1 VSARTLARFV
11 TATRFEDLPADVV
24 ERAKLHLLDTLGAGL
39 AGSTAVETR
48 AVLDML
54 TGGSVHGGEAG
65 GRTGE
70 AGGRTG
76 GVAAWGT
83 AVSLSPRDAALAN
96 GVAAHAFEL
105 DDTGGCDHSGAV
117 VVPAALAALAAGG
130 RPVSGSELVVAL
142 VLGYDVGR
150 RVLEA
155 CGGYEAHNGSGWHS
169 TGTCGTFGAAT
180 AAARLLGLDEARCAH
195 ALGLAASA
203 SGGTWAFVHDGSMAK
218 RLHAGRAAEGGLT
231 AALLAAA
238 GVTGP
243 RDVFAEVWGGF
254 LTTFAPSTA
263 DPGALTLGLGER
275 WRLLRCAIKPYASCR
290 GTHSAI
296 DALRAIQTDTKLT
309 DSGIAHVEVTA
320 SPFLAGMCGGRDV
333 AELPAA
339 QLSLPYA
346 LAAQLRFGAVGLA
359 EFGGERRADPE
370 VAATMGRISVHP
382 DPAVAA
388 AAQPTVTVTDVAG
401 RRHTRRV
408 DDPWGSP
415 TNPLTEAELT
425 AKFHRHTALALPAEA
440 AESLAALVRDLDRL
454 PDARALLPALARSG
468 S

>member
-1 VSARTLARFV
+1 VTARTLARFV

-24 ERAKLHLLDTLGAGL
+24 GRAKLHLLDTLGAGL

-48 AVLDML
+48 AVLDVL
-54 TGGSVHGGEAG
+54 AAGSAGNGTRGG
-65 GRTGE
+65 
-70 AGGRTG
+70 
-76 GVAAWGT
+76 AAVWGT
-83 AVSLSPRDAALAN
+83 AAALAPRDAALAN

-117 VVPAALAALAAGG
+117 VVPAVLAALAAAGT
-130 RPVSGSELVVAL
+130 RPVSGRELLVAV

-155 CGGYEAHNGSGWHS
+155 CGGYEAHNGAGWHS
-169 TGTCGTFGAAT
+169 TGTCGTFGAA
-180 AAARLLGLDEARCAH
+180 AASARVLGLDEARCAH

-203 SGGTWAFVHDGSMAK
+203 SAGTWAFVHDGSMAK
-218 RLHAGRAAEGGLT
+218 RLHAGRAAEGGLS

-238 GVTGP
+238 GITGP
-243 RDVFAEVWGGF
+243 RDVFADGWGGF
-254 LTTFAPSTA
+254 LTTFAPGSA
-263 DPGALTLGLGER
+263 DPGALTVGLGER
-275 WRLLRCAIKPYASCR
+275 WRLMRCSIKPYASCR

-296 DALRAIQTDTKLT
+296 DALRAIQAETGLT
-309 DSGIAHVEVTA
+309 ERGIGRIEVTA

-333 AELPAA
+333 TELPAA

-346 LAAQLRFGAVGLA
+346 LAAQLHLGAVGLA
-359 EFGGERRADPE
+359 EFDPGRRTDPLL
-370 VAATMGRISVHP
+370 AAAMDRIGVHP
-382 DPAVAA
+382 DPALDA
-388 AAQPTVTVTDVAG
+388 AAQPTVTVTDAAG
-401 RRHTRRV
+401 RRYTRRV

-425 AKFHRHTALALPAEA
+425 DKFRRHAARALPTDA
-440 AESLAALVRDLDRL
+440 ADSLATLVRGLDRL
-454 PDARALLPALARSG
+454 PDARALLPALTRSG

>member
-1 VSARTLARFV
+1 MTARTLARFV
-11 TATRFEDLPADVV
+11 TSTRFEDLPGEVV
-24 ERAKLHLLDTLGAGL
+24 DRAKLHLLDTLGAGL
-39 AGSTAVETR
+39 AGSTAVETL
-48 AVLDML
+48 AVLSTL
-54 TGGSVHGGEAG
+54 AEGPAG
-65 GRTGE
+65 
-70 AGGRTG
+70 
-76 GVAAWGT
+76 VWGT

-117 VVPAALAALAAGG
+117 VVPAALAALATGG
-130 RPVSGSELVVAL
+130 RPVSGRELVVAV

-155 CGGYEAHNGSGWHS
+155 CGGYEAHNGAGWHS
-169 TGTCGTFGAAT
+169 TGTCGTFGAAA

-203 SGGTWAFVHDGSMAK
+203 SGGTWAFVHDGSMPK
-218 RLHAGRAAEGGLT
+218 RLHAGRAAEGGLS

-243 RDVFAEVWGGF
+243 RDVFADRWGGF
-254 LTTFAPSTA
+254 LRTFAPGSA
-263 DPGALTLGLGER
+263 DPGALTRGLGER
-275 WRLLRCAIKPYASCR
+275 WRLLRCSIKPYASCR
-290 GTHSAI
+290 GTHSAV
-296 DALRAIQTDTKLT
+296 DALRAIQAETGLT
-309 DSGIAHVEVTA
+309 DARIRRVEVTA

-346 LAAQLRFGAVGLA
+346 LAAQLCFGAVGLA
-359 EFGGERRADPE
+359 EFGAERRADPG
-370 VAATMGRISVHP
+370 VAAALDRIAVHP
-382 DPAVAA
+382 DAGLDAA
-388 AAQPTVTVTDVAG
+388 GQPIVTVTDVAG
-401 RRHTRRV
+401 RRHVQRV
-408 DDPWGSP
+408 DDPRGSP

-425 AKFHRHTALALPAEA
+425 DKFRRHAARALPADA
-440 AESLAALVRDLDRL
+440 ADALAALVHNLDRL
-454 PDARALLPALARSG
+454 PDARALLPALTRSG

>member
-1 VSARTLARFV
+1 MSARTLARFV
-11 TATRFEDLPADVV
+11 TTTHFEDLPATVV
-24 ERAKLHLLDTLGAGL
+24 QRAKLHLLDTLGAGL

-48 AVLDML
+48 AVLEL
-54 TGGSVHGGEAG
+54 SAGGPVRDGEAG
-65 GRTGE
+65 S
-70 AGGRTG
+70 RTG
-76 GVAAWGT
+76 GAGAWGT
-83 AVSLSPRDAALAN
+83 AVTLSPRDAALTN

-130 RPVSGSELVVAL
+130 RPVSGSELVTAL

-155 CGGYEAHNGSGWHS
+155 CGGYETHNGAGWHS
-169 TGTCGTFGAAT
+169 TGTCGTFGAAA

-203 SGGTWAFVHDGSMAK
+203 SAGTWAFVHDGSMAK

-243 RDVFAEVWGGF
+243 RDVFADGWGGF
-254 LTTFAPSTA
+254 LATFAPGSA

-275 WRLLRCAIKPYASCR
+275 WRLLRCSIKPYASCR

-296 DALRAIQTDTKLT
+296 DALRAIQVDAGLAE
-309 DSGIAHVEVTA
+309 SAIAHVEVTA

-333 AELPAA
+333 TDLPAA

-359 EFGGERRADPE
+359 EFSAERRADPGM
-370 VAATMGRISVHP
+370 AAAMGRISVHP
-382 DPAVAA
+382 DPAADA
-388 AAQPTVTVTDVAG
+388 AAQPTVTVTDAAG
-401 RRHTRRV
+401 RRHARRV

-415 TNPLTEAELT
+415 TNPLTDAELT
-425 AKFHRHTALALPAEA
+425 AKFHRHAALALPAEA

-454 PDARALLPALARSG
+454 PDARALLPALAQPG

>member
-1 VSARTLARFV
+1 MTARTLARFV

-24 ERAKLHLLDTLGAGL
+24 HRAKLHLLDTLGAGL
-39 AGSTAVETR
+39 AGSTAVEAQ
-48 AVLDML
+48 AVLDVL
-54 TGGSVHGGEAG
+54 AAGRSTGGG
-65 GRTGE
+65 
-70 AGGRTG
+70 
-76 GVAAWGT
+76 AAVWGT
-83 AVSLSPRDAALAN
+83 AVVIAPRDAALAN

-117 VVPAALAALAAGG
+117 VVPAALAALAAGT
-130 RPVSGSELVVAL
+130 RQVSGSELVAAV

-155 CGGYEAHNGSGWHS
+155 CGGYEAHNGAGWHS
-169 TGTCGTFGAAT
+169 TGTCGTFGAA
-180 AAARLLGLDEARCAH
+180 AASARLLGLDVARCAH

-203 SGGTWAFVHDGSMAK
+203 SAGTWAFVHDGSMAK
-218 RLHAGRAAEGGLT
+218 RLHAGRAAEGGLS

-243 RDVFAEVWGGF
+243 RDVFADGWGGF
-254 LTTFAPSTA
+254 LTTFAPGSA
-263 DPGALTLGLGER
+263 DPAALTVGLGER
-275 WRLLRCAIKPYASCR
+275 WRLMRCSIKPYASCR

-296 DALRAIQTDTKLT
+296 DALRAIRAETGLT
-309 DSGIAHVEVTA
+309 EGGIRLVEVTA

-346 LAAQLRFGAVGLA
+346 LAAELRFGAVGLA
-359 EFGGERRADPE
+359 EFDLEHRTDPG
-370 VAATMGRISVHP
+370 VAATMDRISVHP
-382 DPAVAA
+382 DPALDA
-388 AAQPTVTVTDVAG
+388 AAQPTVTVTDLAG
-401 RRHTRRV
+401 RHYTRRV

-425 AKFHRHTALALPAEA
+425 DKFRRHAARALSPEA
-440 AESLAALVRDLDRL
+440 AESLARLVRGLDRL
-454 PDARALLPALARSG
+454 SDARALLPALTRSG